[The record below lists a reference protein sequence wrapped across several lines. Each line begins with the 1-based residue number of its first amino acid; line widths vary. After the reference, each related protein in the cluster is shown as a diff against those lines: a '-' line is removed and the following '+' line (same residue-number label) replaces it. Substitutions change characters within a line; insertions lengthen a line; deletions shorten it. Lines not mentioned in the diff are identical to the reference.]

1 MSLVW
6 ICPESFS
13 TLRSV
18 KAKISSD
25 ICSVQLRKYDVSGF
39 GRVRVRPGS
48 AFAKIKDQPS
58 ANQQIQP
65 GWDNPLDSFSSVK
78 SEPLILSVL
87 VLVLLPLLLLGFSFK
102 SHKSSSRLFG
112 LVTIIIIGDIGI

>member
-25 ICSVQLRKYDVSGF
+25 ICSVQLRKYGVSGF
-39 GRVRVRPGS
+39 GWPGSGSGGRPGS
-48 AFAKIKDQPS
+48 AKFKDQPS
-58 ANQQIQP
+58 ANQQKLSEKCQICQEKSP
-65 GWDNPLDSFSSVK
+65 KNFRKISHPELEISLYLPNFSMEVSK
-78 SEPLILSVL
+78 LT
-87 VLVLLPLLLLGFSFK
+87 G
-102 SHKSSSRLFG
+102 
-112 LVTIIIIGDIGI
+112 